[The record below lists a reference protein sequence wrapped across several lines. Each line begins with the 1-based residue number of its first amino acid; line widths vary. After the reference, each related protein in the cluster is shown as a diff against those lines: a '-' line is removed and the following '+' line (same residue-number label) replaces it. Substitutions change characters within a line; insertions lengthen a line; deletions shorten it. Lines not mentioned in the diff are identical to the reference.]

1 MMPDESTTQ
10 ASTKRRANAWFT
22 RSRRMLADGACAV
35 VLIFGVGCSQRLGTD
50 TNFSSRPVVTTEVA
64 GVMDVAEAT
73 LVDLGYTISSR
84 DQRSGVIRTA
94 PQTVE
99 GDNTGRQITTRNSG
113 RVRRVVEV
121 RVNASERP
129 ARVLCKVSL
138 QQQSTEALRVLA
150 REHGGSD
157 VPSETAIDRDA
168 YATPE
173 QNTVWR
179 TVRRDMTI
187 ERTILTEIQ
196 RRLGGTPE

>member
-1 MMPDESTTQ
+1 MRYALPS
-10 ASTKRRANAWFT
+10 
-22 RSRRMLADGACAV
+22 ACVATA
-35 VLIFGVGCSQRLGTD
+35 VLILGTGCSQRLGGD
-50 TNFSSRPVVTTEVA
+50 MNFSSRPVTTTETEA
-64 GVMDVAEAT
+64 LMDAAEAT
-73 LVDLGYTISSR
+73 LVDLGYSIASR

-99 GDNTGRQITTRNSG
+99 GDGTGRQITTRNSG

-121 RVNASERP
+121 RVNATERP

-138 QQQSTEALRVLA
+138 QQQSTEALRMLS

-173 QNTVWR
+173 QNSVWR
-179 TVRRDMTI
+179 TVRRDMAI

-196 RRLGGTPE
+196 QRAGGAPDE